1 MKEKP
6 SDENEE
12 VKSEVQ
18 EGNELSVLESHHSKG
33 NRLYYEEHDYEKAI
47 EEYEEALKDE
57 SDELVRTKITYV
69 IAESYVKI
77 GNLKKARELFE
88 QIAEKHKE
96 HYLNDS
102 ARKRLIHLEDYL
114 IEKEEKK
121 K

>member
-1 MKEKP
+1 MKIKP

-47 EEYEEALKDE
+47 EEYEKALKDE
-57 SDELVRTKITYV
+57 EDELIRTKIIYL
-69 IAESYVKI
+69 IAESHVKM
-77 GNLKKARELFE
+77 GSLEKARELFQ

-102 ARKRLIHLEDYL
+102 ARKRIAHLDDYL
-114 IEKEEKK
+114 VEKVARKK
-121 K
+121 